1 MTFRDCDSIFKT
13 YFRIFWGDC
22 RALSVISRLVKRWSR
37 YWSGL
42 FRSLVTENWRFY
54 GVWQES
60 CSAALEI
67 NRPTKLQ
74 PTVID
79 FKFISL
85 SAKAMMVCS
94 WDTDR
99 ASLSWAES
107 IITVDTRVLNDGGQ
121 SDNQNVGEERKI
133 KLTKVRFFFTFSPL
147 IQIQSNPKNYPI
159 LSIRCSSFWE
169 NIWVP

>member
-1 MTFRDCDSIFKT
+1 M
-13 YFRIFWGDC
+13 
-22 RALSVISRLVKRWSR
+22 LVKRWSR

-85 SAKAMMVCS
+85 SAKVMMVCS

-147 IQIQSNPKNYPI
+147 IQVQSNPRNRMFKLLRKYLGI
-159 LSIRCSSFWE
+159 LISKVFIFRKIVDNLISIVFKYRT
-169 NIWVP
+169 P